1 MNCSSISAARRYT
14 WRTVAVL
21 LLAGI
26 SLLAP
31 VGAMSAPT
39 VIKMATLAPEG
50 SSWFRVLQEMG
61 EEWRK
66 ASDGAVTLRIYPGG
80 VAGDEDA
87 VIRKM
92 RIGQIQAAAI
102 TGIGLA
108 YLEPSFYALHIP
120 MMYASDEEFDS
131 VRDRY
136 APILERK
143 MEEKG
148 FIVLNWG
155 DAGWVHFFSKTPV
168 VTPEEAK
175 ALKLFSWSGDTN
187 LVQLYKETGFH
198 PVPLSTNDL
207 LPGLQTGMVNAYS
220 STPLVSLAF
229 QWFGL
234 APNMADLRYAPLTG
248 ATVIE
253 KRAWEKIP
261 PDLRPKLLET
271 SRRAGLRL
279 RAEIRRLNQ
288 EALGV
293 MVKNG
298 LKIHKVPPE
307 VQAQWRKMVED
318 IYPRIRGKI
327 MPAEAFDTVKGYRDE
342 YRAAQSGG
350 KSSGR

>member
-1 MNCSSISAARRYT
+1 MNCSSIRRAA
-14 WRTVAVL
+14 AAL
-21 LLAGI
+21 LLAVA
-26 SLLAP
+26 LAAP
-31 VGAMSAPT
+31 GTARSAPMI
-39 VIKMATLAPEG
+39 VKMATLAPEG

-92 RIGQIQAAAI
+92 RVGQIQAAAI

-120 MMYASDEEFDS
+120 MMYGSDEEFDF

-136 APILERK
+136 APVLERK

-148 FIVLNWG
+148 FVVLNWG
-155 DAGWVHFFSKTPV
+155 DAGWVHFFSKAPV
-168 VTPEEAK
+168 VTPAEAK
-175 ALKLFSWSGDTN
+175 ALKLFQWAGDTN
-187 LVQLYKETGFH
+187 LLQLYKETGFH

-207 LPGLQTGMVNAYS
+207 LPSLQTGMVNGFT
-220 STPLVSLAF
+220 STPLVALAF

-253 KRAWEKIP
+253 RRAWEKIP
-261 PDLRPKLLET
+261 PGLRPKLLEA

-298 LKIHKVPPE
+298 LKVHKVPPE
-307 VQAQWRKMVED
+307 VQAEWRKMVED
-318 IYPRIRGKI
+318 VYPQVRGMI
-327 MPAEAFDTVKGYRDE
+327 MPAEAFDTVKRYRDE
-342 YRAAQSGG
+342 YRAAQRGG
-350 KSSGR
+350 KAAGR

>member
-1 MNCSSISAARRYT
+1 MNCSSIRC
-14 WRTVAVL
+14 RTLRAMAVL
-21 LLAGI
+21 MLVGACV
-26 SLLAP
+26 SAP
-31 VGAMSAPT
+31 ADAMSAPM
-39 VIKMATLAPEG
+39 VVKMATLAPEG
-50 SSWFRVLQEMG
+50 SSWYRVLQEMG

-66 ASDGAVTLRIYPGG
+66 VTGGAVTLRIYPGG

-92 RIGQIQAAAI
+92 RVGQIQAAAI

-108 YLEPSFYALHIP
+108 YLERSFYALHIP
-120 MMYASDEEFDS
+120 MMYGSDEEFDY
-131 VRDRY
+131 VRDKY
-136 APILERK
+136 APVLERK

-155 DAGWVHFFSKTPV
+155 DAGWVHFFSKVPV

-175 ALKLFSWSGDTN
+175 GLKLFMWSGDTN

-207 LPGLQTGMVNAYS
+207 LPSLQTGMVNGFS
-220 STPLVSLAF
+220 STPLAALAF

-248 ATVIE
+248 ATVID

-261 PDLRPKLLET
+261 PEIRPRLLEA
-271 SRRAGLRL
+271 SRAAGQKLRV
-279 RAEIRRLNQ
+279 EVRRLNR

-298 LKIHKVPPE
+298 LKVHKVPPDVE
-307 VQAQWRKMVED
+307 SRWRKMVENV
-318 IYPRIRGKI
+318 YPQVRGKI
-327 MPAEAFDTVKGYRDE
+327 MPAEAFDAVKRYRDE
-342 YRAAQSGG
+342 YRAGQRGG
-350 KSSGR
+350 KSAVH

>member
-1 MNCSSISAARRYT
+1 MNCFSIRRAA
-14 WRTVAVL
+14 AIL
-21 LLAGI
+21 LLAAVG
-26 SLLAP
+26 SVPRAALA
-31 VGAMSAPT
+31 APT

-50 SSWFRVLQEMG
+50 SSWYRVLQDMG

-66 ASDGAVTLRIYPGG
+66 ASDGAITLRIYPGG

-120 MMYASDEEFDS
+120 MMYESDEEFDF

-136 APILERK
+136 APVLERK

-168 VTPEEAK
+168 VTPAEAK
-175 ALKLFSWSGDTN
+175 TLKLFQWAGDTN

-207 LPGLQTGMVNAYS
+207 LPSLQTGMVNGFT
-220 STPLVSLAF
+220 STPLVALAF

-253 KRAWEKIP
+253 RRAWEKIP
-261 PDLRPKLLET
+261 PGLRQKLLEA

-279 RAEIRRLNQ
+279 RTEIRRLNQ

-298 LKIHKVPPE
+298 LKVNKVPPE
-307 VQAQWRKMVED
+307 VQAQWRKMVENV
-318 IYPRIRGKI
+318 YPQVRGKI
-327 MPAEAFDTVKGYRDE
+327 MPAEAFDTVRMYRDE
-342 YRAAQSGG
+342 YRAAQRAG
-350 KSSGR
+350 KSAVH